1 MEKHEPFKKFNKIRN
16 SQQEYIYTS
25 TRPFLISLQ
34 RTMGIVTKL
43 IVPFVLSVLLVLNV
57 NHYTYLINICIDF
70 HHKTSNVHGR
80 SISCMIRNLRFKHN
94 TNEVKLSNI
103 QNFFYNLAE
112 VEKMSRM
119 KPTCIWSPQKFNIVL
134 YKITF

>member
-1 MEKHEPFKKFNKIRN
+1 MSLSKSLNKIRN
-16 SQQEYIYTS
+16 SQQGYIYTS

-34 RTMGIVTKL
+34 RIMGIVTKL
-43 IVPFVLSVLLVLNV
+43 IVLLVLLVLNV

-94 TNEVKLSNI
+94 TNGWTSARFKI
-103 QNFFYNLAE
+103 FF
-112 VEKMSRM
+112 
-119 KPTCIWSPQKFNIVL
+119 KPTCIWLLLNFLARIMLFLLPQKFNIVL